1 VQSLQVVLLRRSK
14 TADGFP
20 FSWKSGR
27 AADIT
32 AMTDFD
38 PSATSARSFCC
49 EARRRSGATVW

>member
-1 VQSLQVVLLRRSK
+1 MPVCFATVQSLQVVLLRRSK

-38 PSATSARSFCC
+38 PACVKTLCF
-49 EARRRSGATVW
+49 V